1 MEELKACPH
10 CGKKDTVDF
19 TTCVET
25 EDCAHFEECPEEEPY
40 YCVVCNIHKGGCGA
54 SGGFAPT
61 RQEAVEKWNRRAEP
75 ENKPLT
81 LEQFNRMGGDPVWI
95 QRGRYGKWR
104 VVKEIFRE
112 CVYFTDSGPTGLKF
126 SDYGKTWLAYAR
138 KLEGSETDGSTD

>member
-1 MEELKACPH
+1 MGGGKVMEELKITRERAIKRMEWILKH
-10 CGKKDTVDF
+10 
-19 TTCVET
+19 EI
-25 EDCAHFEECPEEEPY
+25 
-40 YCVVCNIHKGGCGA
+40 YCSDKLSHAAINMAITA
-54 SGGFAPT
+54 LRST
-61 RQEAVEKWNRRAEP
+61 EP

-126 SDYGKTWLAYAR
+126 SDYGKTWIAYAR
-138 KLEGSETDGSTD
+138 KPKGSETNE